1 MWGGGEPNID
11 FIVKSQFCI
20 FTAVE
25 GPSNAGVT
33 LICVQFV
40 GLLLKEDLRQS
51 SGISTDV
58 PVRMCSVLSPAWK
71 LIS

>member
-1 MWGGGEPNID
+1 MWGAKN
-11 FIVKSQFCI
+11 QFHSEKPTLHI
-20 FTAVE
+20 TAVE
-25 GPSNAGVT
+25 GPSSAGVT
-33 LICVQFV
+33 LIWVQFV

>member
-1 MWGGGEPNID
+1 MCGEPKIN

-33 LICVQFV
+33 LIWVQFV

>member
-1 MWGGGEPNID
+1 MCGEPNIN

-25 GPSNAGVT
+25 GPSNA
-33 LICVQFV
+33 ICVQFV